1 MSASTLSTALWCSV
15 IPSVQQI
22 IAFGAVANAW
32 AISRITPAGTP
43 VAASPRSSVQG
54 STDAL

>member
-22 IAFGAVANAW
+22 IARRARAYSCAIVRIVA
-32 AISRITPAGTP
+32 AGTP
-43 VAASPRSSVQG
+43 VSRS
-54 STDAL
+54 A